1 MGRRQDRTCRTD
13 KRFPYTTLFR
23 SPAWRKAIAASFPV
37 RTSSATRSKSAS
49 TESNHV
55 FPRIFLLP
63 PAVERTGP
71 GQRRPAPPA
80 PVADGRLR
88 RRARGRRVLR
98 QCAGAQAARHAG
110 RLPAQ
115 RRVAP
120 AVPRA
125 LNVRGRPVGADS
137 AASFLLGGRTTQKLA
152 AESAPTQDR

>member
-1 MGRRQDRTCRTD
+1 MFDVFCFLIVQRPPISTCPDTL
-13 KRFPYTTLFR
+13 FPDTTLFR
-23 SPAWRKAIAASFPV
+23 S
-37 RTSSATRSKSAS
+37 
-49 TESNHV
+49 
-55 FPRIFLLP
+55 
-63 PAVERTGP
+63 
-71 GQRRPAPPA
+71 
-80 PVADGRLR
+80 
-88 RRARGRRVLR
+88 RGRR
-98 QCAGAQAARHAG
+98 QCAVSQAARHAG